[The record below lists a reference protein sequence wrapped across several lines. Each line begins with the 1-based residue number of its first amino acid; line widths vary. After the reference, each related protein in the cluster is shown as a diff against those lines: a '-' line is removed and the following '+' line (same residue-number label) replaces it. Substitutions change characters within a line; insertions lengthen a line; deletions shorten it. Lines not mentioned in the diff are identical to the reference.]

1 MTCDNASGCM
11 EVVLLYH
18 SDVTESDTAED
29 VALNSVGLYILSR
42 NGAAST
48 VVGIYILLSVRC
60 SKHGICHG

>member
-1 MTCDNASGCM
+1 
-11 EVVLLYH
+11 VVLLYH

-60 SKHGICHG
+60 SKHGICYG